1 MNTMSVPRSD
11 PDEKVPGHTSII
23 DTNLIETH
31 ASDLSS
37 SDIDEKKNGPP
48 VKEVAV
54 SSVDE
59 GSIDLTS
66 DEFADIPELVRNIV
80 SFEDD
85 ATLPVI
91 TFRSVLLSI
100 VFCVLGSFVSQLS

>member
-1 MNTMSVPRSD
+1 MSFQRSVSD
-11 PDEKVPGHTSII
+11 QKLAEHTTVVDADFIEINAS
-23 DTNLIETH
+23 NLSADDVDKKHKTPPTKEI
-31 ASDLSS
+31 ALSS
-37 SDIDEKKNGPP
+37 DDED
-48 VKEVAV
+48 
-54 SSVDE
+54 SL
-59 GSIDLTS
+59 DLTS

-100 VFCVLGSFVSQLS
+100 VFCVLGSFVSQLA

>member
-1 MNTMSVPRSD
+1 MMSATRSD

-37 SDIDEKKNGPP
+37 SDIDEKKNDPP

-59 GSIDLTS
+59 ESIDLTS

>member
-1 MNTMSVPRSD
+1 MAFLGSVSD
-11 PDEKVPGHTSII
+11 QKLPEHTTVIDTDFIETNASELSAGDVDEKHKTSP
-23 DTNLIETH
+23 T
-31 ASDLSS
+31 
-37 SDIDEKKNGPP
+37 
-48 VKEVAV
+48 KEVAV
-54 SSVDE
+54 SSDDE
-59 GSIDLTS
+59 DSLDLTS

-100 VFCVLGSFVSQLS
+100 VFCVLGSFVSQLA

>member
-1 MNTMSVPRSD
+1 MSVPESVSD
-11 PDEKVPGHTSII
+11 QKHPGHTTII

-31 ASDLSS
+31 ASELSA
-37 SDIDEKKNGPP
+37 SDVDEKHKTPP
-48 VKEVAV
+48 VKEIAV

-59 GSIDLTS
+59 DSIDLTS
-66 DEFADIPELVRNIV
+66 EEFADIPELVRSIV
-80 SFEDD
+80 GFEDD

-100 VFCVLGSFVSQLS
+100 VFCILGSFVSQLA